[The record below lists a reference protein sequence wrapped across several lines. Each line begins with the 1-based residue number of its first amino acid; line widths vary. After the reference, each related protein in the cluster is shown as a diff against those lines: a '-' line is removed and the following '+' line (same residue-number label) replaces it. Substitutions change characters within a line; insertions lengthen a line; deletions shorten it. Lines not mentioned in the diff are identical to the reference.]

1 MAQNNFSKY
10 KEFAAAVAAHPK
22 WPTAMCFGDSW
33 FQYPG
38 LKAIDI
44 QKQLPRIFKKTLFF
58 NEGVAGRDSKSYK
71 IGRDRVAGKI
81 GELQFTALLLSMG
94 GNDIVGEE
102 LREFVKKKD
111 DPQNIGSRQWGVIP
125 PQVRDHIRLS
135 AFESGLDFLRDDFV
149 EMFERRN
156 MARPDCEIVVHNY
169 AYIWP
174 NNKPFKL
181 GPIKAG
187 PWVYPFL
194 RDVGLPDIDEQRIVT
209 CWLIDQFTVLL
220 NELAS
225 LFPRVRVI
233 DAREAL
239 PKANS
244 WDNEIHPK
252 GNGFKLIAEEYWAPV
267 LKGMLK

>member
-1 MAQNNFSKY
+1 MAQNFESYPK
-10 KEFAAAVAAHPK
+10 FAKAIANHPK
-22 WPTAMCFGDSW
+22 WPRAMCFGDSW

-38 LKAIDI
+38 AKLIDI
-44 QKQLPRIFKKTLFF
+44 QKQLPRIFEKTLFF

-71 IGRDRVAGKI
+71 QGRDRVARALGDY
-81 GELQFTALLLSMG
+81 QFNVLLLSMG

-102 LREFVKKKD
+102 LREFVKRKE

-125 PQVRDHIRLS
+125 PQVRDHVRLS
-135 AFESGLDFLRDDFV
+135 AFEAALDFLRDDFV
-149 EMFERRN
+149 EMIERRD
-156 MARPDCEIVVHNY
+156 AHQPDCEVVVHDY

-187 PWVYPFL
+187 PWVHPFL
-194 RDVGLPDIDEQRIVT
+194 KDVGLPDIDDQRIVT
-209 CWLIDQFTVLL
+209 CWLMDQFWALL
-220 NELAS
+220 SELAS
-225 LFPRVRVI
+225 QFPRVRAI

-239 PKANS
+239 PKPAS

-252 GNGFKLIAEEYWAPV
+252 GPGFKHIATKYWAPALGGV
-267 LKGMLK
+267 LK